1 MESKAQKET
10 AVANLGE
17 MLRAKVPPEL
27 RGLNVEMSCASE
39 RRRAQQTHLEFED
52 RVRQM
57 PLAFLKR
64 GVRKADPKRLADHVT
79 REERQ
84 HLRLKLAE
92 SKHLSQSRVVK
103 SEQSKKTQQNLAE
116 KIAAA
121 KLFAVIL
128 KRLTGA

>member
-1 MESKAQKET
+1 VESKAQKET

-57 PLAFLKR
+57 QLVFLKR
-64 GVRKADPKRLADHVT
+64 GVGKSDAKRLADHVT

-84 HLRLKLAE
+84 HLRLTLAE
-92 SKHLSQSRVVK
+92 SKQLSQSRVVK

-121 KLFAVIL
+121 TLFAVIL